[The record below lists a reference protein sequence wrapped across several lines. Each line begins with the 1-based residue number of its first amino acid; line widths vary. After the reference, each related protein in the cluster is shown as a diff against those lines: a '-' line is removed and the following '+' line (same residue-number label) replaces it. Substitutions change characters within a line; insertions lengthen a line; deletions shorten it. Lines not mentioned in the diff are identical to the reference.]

1 MLPATR
7 TPKPS
12 PFINLPTVAH
22 SGGGVI
28 TIVTLVSPYRADRDA
43 ARKRHEEQGI
53 KFIEVLMDVPLEACT
68 STPPARHPTP
78 SYLYT

>member
-1 MLPATR
+1 MLSLFTFP
-7 TPKPS
+7 
-12 PFINLPTVAH
+12 H

-53 KFIEVLMDVPLEACT
+53 KFIEVLMDVPLEVCT
-68 STPPARHPTP
+68 STP
-78 SYLYT
+78 

>member
-1 MLPATR
+1 MLSLFT
-7 TPKPS
+7 S
-12 PFINLPTVAH
+12 PH

-53 KFIEVLMDVPLEACT
+53 KFIEVLMDVPLEVCT
-68 STPPARHPTP
+68 STP
-78 SYLYT
+78 